1 MSFLTLNRV
10 DKKQGLASV
19 VDHLKSQTQ
28 GAPMVDV
35 SLGKAVVAMEGFS
48 ETRLGDLET
57 AKQNLQQ
64 VLQSSLTGI
73 ADVAGL
79 SYAQEQAAVVAGLQ
93 AAAPMEFMTKPIA
106 SGASLSPMGSETT
119 VVVAGQQGSMDRRS
133 ISMEAFDERANKNAM
148 IYSMVYNAVA
158 ARQDE
163 FGEAFF
169 PTVVQTP
176 DQVGFMV
183 NVKLIEVIDTIRRE
197 VSGAVNNFNRKNI
210 VKASIDH
217 TILRNDITKIVPIHR
232 AGVSAQYFA
241 TDVGTAQV
249 EIGGET
255 VTTGALA
262 VGKKF
267 SLLGISQTDA
277 AVAAGLQ
284 DETDAVDSAAKLQA
298 VYVKLADGDVV
309 KFNTLNIPTSTFNAA
324 VQGNARQ
331 LNLNFTTAAL
341 QLTGSTKQIDAT
353 NLTGKAAIG
362 THSVRLSTS
371 VVGSI
376 NQQEGTTQINAMPV
390 NLEKVFDDAGNVV
403 SVAAGAG
410 KTIADLFIGATVIGY
425 DLLVYRTNSNRRNR
439 GQVIDTRE
447 MNYLYA
453 VPVLP
458 PITALRPVGAT
469 DANDASLLSTLIT
482 TTRIRTSNE
491 AITKLFEARDTLKE
505 FANQANA
512 AGDSPEVFGA
522 ASQLVSPT
530 YLEAVIDAVASTD
543 SLKSAD
549 RADDVSG
556 LLVNKLRD
564 MAFRLYQKSG
574 YKAAADAVT
583 GNMAGKPTV
592 IIGTDPVIARYLT
605 ISGDTRLL
613 GDAFNFKVVS
623 TLDSRMAGKIV
634 MSFGDETSYTSGVSN
649 ALHFGNMA
657 WKPELTL
664 MMPATRNGANA
675 MELTVQPMFLHVV
688 NLPVMA
694 YIEVSGIEA
703 VISGKVTINTSN

>member
-1 MSFLTLNRV
+1 MSFLTLNRA
-10 DKKQGLASV
+10 DKKQGLAAV

-48 ETRLGDLET
+48 EARLGDLET

-148 IYSMVYNAVA
+148 VYSMVYNAVA

-197 VSGAVNNFNRKNI
+197 ISGAVNNFNRKNI

-353 NLTGKAAIG
+353 DLTGKAAIG

-390 NLEKVFDDAGNVV
+390 NVEKVFDDAGNVV

-410 KTIADLFIGATVIGY
+410 KAIADLFIGATVIGY
-425 DLLVYRTNSNRRNR
+425 DLLAYRTNSNRRNR

-491 AITKLFEARDTLKE
+491 AVTKLLEARDTLKE
-505 FANQANA
+505 YANQANA

-522 ASQLVSPT
+522 ASQLVAPT

-543 SLKSAD
+543 SLKSSD

-634 MSFGDETSYTSGVSN
+634 MSFGDETSYTSGVAN

-703 VISGKVTINTSN
+703 VISGKVTVNVSQ

>member
-1 MSFLTLNRV
+1 MSFLTLNRA
-10 DKKQGLASV
+10 DKKQGLAAV

-48 ETRLGDLET
+48 EARLGDLET

-148 IYSMVYNAVA
+148 VYSMVYNAVA

-197 VSGAVNNFNRKNI
+197 ISGAVNNFNRKNI

-353 NLTGKAAIG
+353 DLTGKAAIG

-390 NLEKVFDDAGNVV
+390 NVEKVFDDAGNVV

-410 KTIADLFIGATVIGY
+410 KAIADLFIGATVIGY
-425 DLLVYRTNSNRRNR
+425 DLLAYRTNSNRRNR

-491 AITKLFEARDTLKE
+491 AVTKLLEARDTLKE
-505 FANQANA
+505 YANQANA

-530 YLEAVIDAVASTD
+530 YLEATIDAVASTD
-543 SLKSAD
+543 SIKSAD

-634 MSFGDETSYTSGVSN
+634 MSFGDETSYTSGVAN

-703 VISGKVTINTSN
+703 VISGKVTVNVSQ